1 MKGSKKVIKTI
12 TIAAAV
18 LVFGIGVI
26 FAVKTSGSANSTN
39 VDVTNTQVA
48 ANNAVEIE
56 TMVQTEPA
64 KETETEETESAAEA
78 VTETSAVT
86 EEKETQAVSEAVT
99 QTEQNTEAV
108 KEAATEPETEEQKE
122 ADTDK
127 TSAQPSTVDSR
138 VYAVIDG
145 INSERSA
152 AGASAVSYDATLTA
166 MAQERASENAD
177 NDFFVIENGKHKRP
191 DGSNASTICTE
202 YGQYGNF
209 GEVMGRY
216 QASASEI
223 VAGWHNSATHYSC
236 MTNAKYTRVGVG
248 VAADSN
254 GDLYWVAI
262 FMN

>member
-1 MKGSKKVIKTI
+1 MKGSKKAIKTI

-18 LVFGIGVI
+18 LVFGVGVT

-48 ANNAVEIE
+48 ANNAVGIE

-64 KETETEETESAAEA
+64 KETESTTEA
-78 VTETSAVT
+78 VAETAAVT
-86 EEKETQAVSEAVT
+86 EEKETQTVSEAAT
-99 QTEQNTEAV
+99 QAEYNTEAV

-122 ADTDK
+122 TAVDK
-127 TSAQPSTVDSR
+127 TPAQPSTADSR

-145 INSERSA
+145 INSERA
-152 AGASAVSYDATLTA
+152 AADASAVSYDATLTA
-166 MAQERASENAD
+166 MAQERASENAS

-202 YGQYGNF
+202 YGQYGSF

-236 MTNAKYTRVGVG
+236 MTNTKYTRVGVG

-262 FMN
+262 FMD